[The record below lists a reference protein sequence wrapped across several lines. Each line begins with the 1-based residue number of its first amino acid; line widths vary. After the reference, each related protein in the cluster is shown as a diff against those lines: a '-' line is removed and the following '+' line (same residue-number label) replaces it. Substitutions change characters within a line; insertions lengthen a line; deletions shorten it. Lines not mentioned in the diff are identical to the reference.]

1 MSLFIYLQK
10 LDVIRR
16 FEEDVGAGRVEVV
29 VIADLASEAA
39 QLDRLAKLVVKL
51 LRGRHHLWIVENVIK
66 IENFFVLQ
74 NFQKKLN

>member
-1 MSLFIYLQK
+1 L
-10 LDVIRR
+10 V
-16 FEEDVGAGRVEVV
+16 
-29 VIADLASEAA
+29 SEAA

-66 IENFFVLQ
+66 IENFFVFQ